1 MTVQVFTPSIQV
13 LLIKLVARKDGV
25 ATRYK
30 QAPRQIDLTPYLGL
44 GGAVRTMK
52 NLTDPAGGFVVSFA
66 DTTEPTIQDSLYS
79 LIEPMDMI
87 EIRAAR
93 TASTSGGQKL
103 PLIMRGFVS
112 TIRRTEGVGQDG
124 APQRMVVVQ
133 GQDAGKFWMINQI
146 YFEIAYLTDQ
156 PYLDAFQMHV
166 VTGIDVGLL
175 PVNTYMT
182 QLVQKVMNPMVQKLA
197 AFSNQIVQPFIVDAT
212 VPDGMAWAQ
221 QGASFG
227 DRPAWALAEMFAD
240 RPWNEL
246 FVQDQEDGPHLVF
259 RPAPYYDINNNLIMN
274 GAKPPG
280 TVKLDISQVV
290 SIDVKRSDLRVAN
303 FFWVP
308 PGNSMPDSQSGVNV
322 ASLLKGEPL
331 DFNYSNNNPVL
342 YGVRKMVSNSSLLPA
357 NLSDV
362 PRMLPANQ
370 RQPAVG
376 TLLLWHQARARQL
389 KLMNR
394 DNSVFEEGGVVVQG
408 IETLQPG
415 KYLQLTRG
423 SLVSQNYI
431 ASVAHNFA
439 PLRTWTSELT
449 LMRGTG
455 FLERNKYA
463 GSPSW
468 AEGRKGPYTLP

>member
-1 MTVQVFTPSIQV
+1 MTIQVYSPSIQV
-13 LLIKLVARKDGV
+13 LLTKLVARKDGV
-25 ATRYK
+25 AARYA

-52 NLTDPAGGFVVSFA
+52 NLTDAAGGFVVSFA

-112 TIRRTEGVGQDG
+112 KVRRTEGVGQDG

-133 GQDAGKFWMINQI
+133 GQDAGKFWMMNRI
-146 YFEIAYLTDQ
+146 YFQIAYLTDQ
-156 PYLDAFQMHV
+156 PYLDLFKLNV
-166 VTGIDVGLL
+166 VTGIDVALL

-182 QLVQKVMNPMVQKLA
+182 QLVQKVMNPKVQQLA
-197 AFSNQIVQPFIVDAT
+197 AFSNQVVKPFIVDAT
-212 VPDGMAWAQ
+212 VPDGMVWPQ

-227 DRPAWALAEMFAD
+227 DRTVWSLVEMFAD
-240 RPWNEL
+240 RPWNEA

-259 RPAPYYDINNNLIMN
+259 RPAPYRDINGQFIMN
-274 GAKPPG
+274 GATDPG
-280 TVKLDISQVV
+280 TIKMDIAAVV
-290 SIDVKRSDLRVAN
+290 SIDMNRSDLRVAN

-308 PGNSMPDSQSGVNV
+308 AGNSTVDSAAEVNV
-322 ASLLKGEPL
+322 SSLLKGEPL
-331 DFNYSNNNPVL
+331 DFKYSNNAPEL
-342 YGVRKMVSNSSLLPA
+342 YGVREMNATSALLPNGLA
-357 NLSDV
+357 DV
-362 PRMLPANQ
+362 PRMLPADQ
-370 RQPAVG
+370 RQPAIG
-376 TLLLWHQARARQL
+376 TVLLWHQARARQL

-423 SLVSQNYI
+423 SLVSSNYI
-431 ASVAHNFA
+431 ASVAHAFS
-439 PLRTWTSELT
+439 PLRTWTAELT

-468 AEGRKGPYTLP
+468 AEGRKGPYSI